1 MTHVEQG
8 ELQAYLDGEVTASS
22 RASIETHL
30 RGCSVCAAELAALRS
45 ASALFDRLIRHS
57 DTEAP
62 IAKARAAVTAARTD
76 AARRRFALSRS
87 ALAKAAI
94 FTIAFAALA
103 SAAIPGTP
111 LHKWLSSAL
120 KREPVTATRS
130 APGPAAPTAAPAP
143 TTVAPAASGEATAL
157 SIQPSEGRVRV
168 ILSDVSPTA
177 SVRVRLV
184 DTDRAVVQVTGGAAH
199 GRFRTGPGRIELV
212 GVPDGVVTIDL
223 PRNLKD
229 MRVEVDGKVLF
240 QTGQ

>member
-8 ELQAYLDGEVTASS
+8 ELLAYLDNEVTASS
-22 RASIETHL
+22 RAAIETHL
-30 RGCSVCAAELAALRS
+30 HGCTVCAAELSELRS
-45 ASALFDRLIRHS
+45 AAALFTRLARAS

-62 IAKARAAVTAARTD
+62 IAKARSAVTAARTD

-87 ALAKAAI
+87 ALAKAAV
-94 FTIAFAALA
+94 FTIGFAALA
-103 SAAIPGTP
+103 SAAIPGSPLRKWISNALNRAEPTP
-111 LHKWLSSAL
+111 AIQ
-120 KREPVTATRS
+120 T
-130 APGPAAPTAAPAP
+130 APAP
-143 TTVAPAASGEATAL
+143 TVPAPAPSPSPAPSASDEAAL
-157 SIQPSEGRVRV
+157 SIQPVDGRVRI
-168 ILSDVSPTA
+168 ILSDVGQSA

-184 DTDRAVVQVTGGAAH
+184 DSDRAVVQASGAAAH

-223 PRNLKD
+223 PRNVKD